1 VTTEAPPRPKTALG
15 RLRPSGKA
23 REGLLALIVG
33 GFLSALFSYPVLLHP
48 KSVVT
53 ADLGDPLLQAWQLA
67 WQHNFVTGGGP
78 LWTGNT
84 LFPAPD
90 SFAFSDSLLGYL
102 PLTLFGE
109 GQYAAIFRY
118 NIVFLV
124 ACTLA
129 FAGAYVLVRQLG
141 GNWQAAALAGVAF
154 AWAPWR
160 MTHISH
166 LNILSSGGI
175 ALALFAL
182 ARGHG
187 YSLRHG
193 RRPELARPWWA
204 FVGWVVAAWQVTL
217 GFAVGLPFVYLLGVI
232 GLVILV
238 TALRR
243 WRTFGTRLAVLN
255 AAGAA
260 VFLVVTYLMTVP
272 YRQVVTDYGFV
283 RSWEEVKVFSPPA
296 NGLFTTLSTTWLW
309 QGTPL
314 DPNTGV
320 LVDQN
325 WLLQPGASEK
335 VLFPGL
341 ALLLLAL
348 AGLFVSAWSVRVRV
362 SLGVATVVVFVF
374 AMGSQFFGGDYTY
387 YVLWR
392 YLPGWDALRT
402 PGRLML
408 WVLLLLIVLAAG
420 ALTRA
425 AEWLRTRDTTYD
437 RARFLQLLLVVPAL
451 FALVEGI
458 PDTPHPSPPGIPPD
472 LAAVFRHDPRPSLV
486 LPMVQ
491 EPDRPFSEFVY
502 QFWSVTGFPPL
513 ANGHNGLLP
522 PQYLE
527 INEAAKTFPD
537 VHSVDVLRKYGI
549 QQVLVL
555 KVGATGTPY
564 EQALTRPLAGLP
576 LDRTESADLVTFT
589 LR

>member
-1 VTTEAPPRPKTALG
+1 VTTEAPPKPSRPLS
-15 RLRPSGKA
+15 RLRPTSRA
-23 REGLLALIVG
+23 REGLFALIVG
-33 GFLSALFSYPVLLHP
+33 GFLSALFNYPVLLHP

-67 WQHNFVTGGGP
+67 WQHNFATGGGP

-84 LFPAPD
+84 LFPAVD
-90 SFAFSDSLLGYL
+90 SFAFSDALLGYL
-102 PLTLFGE
+102 PLTLFGD

-118 NIVFLV
+118 NIVFLI
-124 ACTLA
+124 A
-129 FAGAYVLVRQLG
+129 FAMAYAGAYLLVRQLG
-141 GNWQAAALAGVAF
+141 GNWQAAALAGAAF

-160 MTHISH
+160 LTHISH
-166 LNILSSGGI
+166 LNILSSGAI

-204 FVGWVVAAWQVTL
+204 FVGWLVAAWQVTL
-217 GFAVGLPFVYLLGVI
+217 GFAVGLPFVYLLGVV
-232 GLVILV
+232 GVVILV

-243 WRTFGTRLAVLN
+243 WRDFGTRLAVLN
-255 AAGAA
+255 GAGVV
-260 VFLVVTYLMTVP
+260 VFLVVTYLMTIP
-272 YRQVVTDYGFV
+272 FRQVVTDYGFN
-283 RSWEEVKVFSPPA
+283 RPWEEVQVFSPPA
-296 NGLFTTLSTTWLW
+296 DGLFTTLSSTWLW

-320 LVDQN
+320 LVDSN

-341 ALLLLAL
+341 ALLVVAL
-348 AGLFVSAWSVRVRV
+348 IGLFFSAWSVRVRAA
-362 SLGVATVVVFVF
+362 LGAASVVVFVF
-374 AMGSQFFGGDYTY
+374 ALGSQFFGGDYTY
-387 YVLWR
+387 YVLWK

-408 WVLLLLIVLAAG
+408 WVILLLILLAAG

-425 AEWLRTRDTTYD
+425 GEWLRDRDTTYD
-437 RARFLQLLLVVPAL
+437 RGRFLAALLVVPAL

-458 PDTPHPSPPGIPPD
+458 PDVPHPSPPGIPPD
-472 LAAVFRHDPRPSLV
+472 LAATFRDDPRPAAI

-502 QFWSVTGFPPL
+502 QFWSVEGFPKL

-522 PQYLE
+522 PEYLE
-527 INEAAKTFPD
+527 VNEAFKTFPD
-537 VHSVDVLRKYGI
+537 AHSVDVMRKYGI
-549 QQVLVL
+549 PRVLVL

-564 EQALTRPLAGLP
+564 EQALTRPLDGLP
-576 LDRTESADLVTFT
+576 LTRTESTDLVTFT